1 MSKTTQSTARVTTPE
16 ATDRPGIAPDA
27 QMTDKTAAEL
37 RTLCEELGEEFDM
50 ALTEAQARDRIAALQ
65 GGV

>member
-1 MSKTTQSTARVTTPE
+1 
-16 ATDRPGIAPDA
+16 
-27 QMTDKTAAEL
+27 MTDKTAAEL